1 MSVILSILCLATKIL
16 NLLPNAVL
24 TNKTSGHKLRIILH
38 WHGHGNVTGGVGTHA
53 HFSATVPSLVTR
65 ILFPL
70 ILPSRAIKVKEPG
83 R

>member
-1 MSVILSILCLATKIL
+1 MSIILSILCLATNIL

-24 TNKTSGHKLRIILH
+24 TNKISGHKLRILLH
-38 WHGHGNVTGGVGTHA
+38 WDGHGNLTGGVGTHA
-53 HFSATVPSLVTR
+53 HFSATVPSLDTG

-70 ILPSRAIKVKEPG
+70 LLPSRAIKVKEPG